1 MPLTR
6 RSLLVLTSA
15 TLTSAVTLAACGS
28 GAGST
33 SSGSA
38 SAGGATSGA
47 ASQGAAEQGAFPVTI
62 KHAFGETTI
71 SKEPT
76 RVATVGWVDQDMA
89 VSLGVV
95 PVGATAMTW
104 GGNAGKST
112 DWFDAAVARLG
123 GKTPT
128 RYDDTDGI
136 PVTEIATLA
145 PDVILATSSG
155 LTKADYDKL
164 SKIAPVVAQPG
175 APWVTP
181 WTTSLET
188 VGKALGRPTKATAVR
203 AQTDKVVADAKAAHP
218 ELAGKTM
225 VFAYLTT
232 TDLSQIGIYGKE
244 DNRVRALEAFGLR
257 SAPIVSSAVKPG
269 QFYGNVSAEQ
279 ASTIQSD
286 VLLSYAEKPTD
297 IAAFTA
303 NPLIGQIPALR
314 SGHAYA
320 EVDKQIGLSVTNPS
334 PLSMPVIVDKYLPG
348 VVKAVKGA

>member
-15 TLTSAVTLAACGS
+15 TLTSALTLAACGS

-33 SSGSA
+33 SSGST
-38 SAGGATSGA
+38 SAGATSGA

-62 KHAFGETTI
+62 KHTFGETTI
-71 SKEPT
+71 TKEPT
-76 RVATVGWVDQDMA
+76 KVATVGWVDQDMA

-112 DWFDAAVARLG
+112 DWFDAAVAKLG
-123 GKTPT
+123 GKAPT

-136 PVTEIATLA
+136 PVTEIAKLA

-203 AQTDKVVADAKAAHP
+203 AQTD
-218 ELAGKTM
+218 
-225 VFAYLTT
+225 
-232 TDLSQIGIYGKE
+232 
-244 DNRVRALEAFGLR
+244 
-257 SAPIVSSAVKPG
+257 
-269 QFYGNVSAEQ
+269 
-279 ASTIQSD
+279 
-286 VLLSYAEKPTD
+286 
-297 IAAFTA
+297 
-303 NPLIGQIPALR
+303 
-314 SGHAYA
+314 
-320 EVDKQIGLSVTNPS
+320 
-334 PLSMPVIVDKYLPG
+334 
-348 VVKAVKGA
+348 